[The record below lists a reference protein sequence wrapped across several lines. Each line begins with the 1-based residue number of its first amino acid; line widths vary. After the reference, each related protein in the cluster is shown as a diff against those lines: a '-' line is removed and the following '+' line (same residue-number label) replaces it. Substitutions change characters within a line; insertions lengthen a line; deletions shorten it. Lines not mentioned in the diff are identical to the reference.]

1 MKLYGYLSSSIPVT
15 VNNDIDYYVIGIK
28 HPSKIEIYIINKDTV
43 PAVQISTG
51 FSMSRILSNENIVN
65 FSFELLNIE
74 QRIASIAKGLK
85 ESLDF
90 LYAQLS
96 QFQYNIETIITGV
109 DEKGD
114 VIVDN
119 DGFDS
124 YKSNAMQNVNNMSTE
139 LDRLVKS
146 VKV

>member
-1 MKLYGYLSSSIPVT
+1 MCFGWSECPITP
-15 VNNDIDYYVIGIK
+15 D
-28 HPSKIEIYIINKDTV
+28 
-43 PAVQISTG
+43 
-51 FSMSRILSNENIVN
+51 
-65 FSFELLNIE
+65 
-74 QRIASIAKGLK
+74 
-85 ESLDF
+85 SLDF